1 MITAVAHT
9 HVGVVREVN
18 EDSLVVAGLISV
30 GSLSAPMRVSIDGDG
45 LFAVVDGM
53 GGHRGGQEAS
63 QLVARELAQVG
74 TVHPIERVKAVN
86 DLLYKVA
93 GCRPELT
100 GMGATIAGLQSV
112 NGVAIIFNVGDARVY
127 QWSEGYLMLLTT
139 DDRISPDSNVVT
151 QSLGGA
157 DRPTAI
163 EVHTTESPMRGAD
176 RFLIC
181 SDGLSE
187 VVPFDQI
194 QEVLADPSATV
205 VAERLLQAALD
216 GGGPDN
222 VSLIVVEP
230 AGDG

>member
-1 MITAVAHT
+1 MITVVAHT

-18 EDSLVVAGLISV
+18 EDSLVLAGLISAE
-30 GSLSAPMRVSIDGDG
+30 SLSTPIRMSIDGDG

-53 GGHRGGQEAS
+53 GGHRGGLEAS
-63 QLVARELAQVG
+63 QLVARELALKGSDDPV
-74 TVHPIERVKAVN
+74 ERVKSAN

-112 NGVAIIFNVGDARVY
+112 NGVAITFNVGDARVY
-127 QWSEGYLMLLTT
+127 HWSEGYLMLLTI

-157 DRPTAI
+157 YRPTAI
-163 EVHTTESPMRGAD
+163 EVHTTECPMRGGD

-194 QEVLADPSATV
+194 QEVLGDPSATV
-205 VAERLLQAALD
+205 IAERLLQAALD
-216 GGGPDN
+216 EGAPDN